1 MDLRQLEYL
10 LAVIDEGTF
19 TRASARL
26 HIAQSA
32 VSHHVAVL
40 ESELNVLLLRR
51 VRPTVLPTPAGEV
64 FAARA
69 RRILA
74 EVASARAEIAS
85 LSGQTVGDVAFGAT
99 IPAATLDIAQII
111 AAFRRSYPGVRV
123 RLREGTGPELTDM
136 IRDDTI
142 DLAVVSTD
150 PILLARGLTGVVV
163 DNDDLILA
171 GPNGHPL
178 SRHKRISVDLLDGV
192 ELISFRQGAGL
203 RSAADVVLQEA
214 GVTPNVVIE
223 SNEMPVLL
231 GLVAHGL
238 GVAILPRAFVDQTQ
252 LPIWSRPLEPAIRPP
267 LTLVWREHRRRPP
280 AVDAFLRH
288 LLANAPRAD
297 AIEAARDR
305 LPSQTPDQ

>member
-19 TRASARL
+19 TKAATRL

-32 VSHHVAVL
+32 VSHHIGVL
-40 ESELNVLLLRR
+40 EAELNVSLLRR
-51 VRPTVLPTPAGEV
+51 VRPTVRPTPAGEV

-74 EVASARAEIAS
+74 EVASARDEIAS
-85 LSGQTVGDVAFGAT
+85 LSGETIGDVAFGAT
-99 IPAATLDIAQII
+99 IPAATLDVAQII
-111 AAFRRSYPGVRV
+111 VTFRRSYPGVRV

-142 DLAVVSTD
+142 DLAVVSID
-150 PILLARGLTGVVV
+150 PPSLPRGLTGVVV
-163 DNDDLILA
+163 DTDDLVLA

-178 SRHKRISVDLLDGV
+178 AQHDRIDVQLLDGV

-203 RSAADVVLQEA
+203 RSAADNVLQEA

-231 GLVAHGL
+231 GLVANGL
-238 GVAILPRAFVDQTQ
+238 GVAILPKAFVDQTQ
-252 LPIWSRPLEPAIRPP
+252 LPLWSRPLEPAIRPA
-267 LTLVWREHRRRPP
+267 LTVVWREHRRRPP

-297 AIEAARDR
+297 AAEAGADR
-305 LPSQTPDQ
+305 LAPA